1 MSDKS
6 DSSDKVSEK
15 YLEEVK
21 KFYILK
27 KKYEKYKENI
37 KKKIIDSDNS
47 LQVKKQL
54 LAKTKFKCIN
64 CKNEGGTIFQIDES
78 SLKVFCGNK
87 LNPCNIDL
95 NINRKKFT
103 NLKEDIINKEHEI
116 NLKKKE
122 IIISKLNYIFKYIE
136 EDKAVENFEQIKL
149 ELTELQKNYNKMFE
163 KYLYIFD
170 NDSKKT
176 NLENLLLLQYNHIN
190 EFKTIIDL
198 YYSTRENK
206 YLKNGLNYYITNI
219 ISIDEKILNSQYKY
233 NAIEKDL
240 DNNINYLIQDKY
252 LQSDI
257 ELLVND

>member
-6 DSSDKVSEK
+6 DNSNLNEK
-15 YLEEVK
+15 YLEELRE
-21 KFYILK
+21 FYILK
-27 KKYEKYKENI
+27 KRYEKYKENI

-47 LQVKKQL
+47 MQVKKQL

-95 NINRKKFT
+95 NISRKKFT
-103 NLKEDIINKEHEI
+103 NLKKDLINTENEI
-116 NLKKKE
+116 NQKKRE

-149 ELTELQKNYNKMFE
+149 ELTELQKNYNKLFE

-170 NDSKKT
+170 NDSKKS
-176 NLENLLLLQYNHIN
+176 NLEDLVLMQHNYIN
-190 EFKTIIDL
+190 EFKDILNL

-206 YLKNGLNYYITNI
+206 YLKNALNYYINNI
-219 ISIDEKILNSQYKY
+219 INIDEKILNNQYKY

-240 DNNINYLIQDKY
+240 DNNMTYLIQDKY
-252 LQSDI
+252 LQTDI

>member
-6 DSSDKVSEK
+6 DNSNLNEK
-15 YLEEVK
+15 YLEELRE
-21 KFYILK
+21 FYILK
-27 KKYEKYKENI
+27 KRYEKYKENI

-47 LQVKKQL
+47 MQVKKQL

-87 LNPCNIDL
+87 LSPCNIDL
-95 NINRKKFT
+95 NISRKKFT
-103 NLKEDIINKEHEI
+103 NLKKDLINTENEI
-116 NLKKKE
+116 NQKKRE

-149 ELTELQKNYNKMFE
+149 ELTELQKNYNKLFE

-170 NDSKKT
+170 NDSKKS
-176 NLENLLLLQYNHIN
+176 NLEDLVLMQHNYIN
-190 EFKTIIDL
+190 EFKDILNL

-206 YLKNGLNYYITNI
+206 YLKNALNYYINNI
-219 ISIDEKILNSQYKY
+219 INIDEKILNSQYKY

-240 DNNINYLIQDKY
+240 DNNITYLIQDKY
-252 LQSDI
+252 LQTDI